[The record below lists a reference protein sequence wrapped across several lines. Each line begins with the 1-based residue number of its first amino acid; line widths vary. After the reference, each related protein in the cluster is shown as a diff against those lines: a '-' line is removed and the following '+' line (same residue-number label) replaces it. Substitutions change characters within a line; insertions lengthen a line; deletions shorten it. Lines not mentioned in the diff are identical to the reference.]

1 MANLNT
7 QSEKIITKKE
17 LRKAW
22 FIWYLGAELSN
33 SYERLQSLIFCASMI
48 PVLKKL
54 YPKKEELSEGLKRH
68 LSFFNTEGIAGSI
81 VQGISIAMEEQRA
94 IANDS
99 TQDSMI
105 TSIKTGLMGPV
116 AGIGDSIVWAAIM
129 PIIIALFLPFAIQ
142 GSSLGAIMPILLYTG
157 ISMLIG
163 YFLCVRGYTI
173 GRNSILQLLQNGKI
187 KDLIEGAAVL
197 GLFMMGALAASYIN
211 IKTPMEIAVE
221 NSQPI
226 ILQQILDSIV
236 PGALELFAV
245 FSIYYYMKKKGPN
258 YNIIMVTILI
268 VSVITSILGIL

>member
-1 MANLNT
+1 MENT
-7 QSEKIITKKE
+7 NENRIISKKE
-17 LRKAW
+17 LRKSW
-22 FIWYLGAELSN
+22 FIWYLGAEVSN
-33 SYERLQSLIFCASMI
+33 SYERLQSLIFCASMV

-54 YPKKEELSEGLKRH
+54 YTTKESLSEALKRH

-81 VQGISIAMEEQRA
+81 VQGITIAMEEQRA
-94 IANDS
+94 ASNDS
-99 TQDSMI
+99 SQDVMI

-142 GSSLGAIMPILLYTG
+142 GSSLGAIMPIILYTG
-157 ISMLIG
+157 ISMFIG

-197 GLFMMGALAASYIN
+197 GLFMMGALAASYIT
-211 IKTPMEIAVE
+211 IKTPLVIAVK

-226 ILQQILDSIV
+226 VLQQILDSIV
-236 PGALELFAV
+236 PGLLELTAV
-245 FSIYYYMKKKGPN
+245 FAIYFYMKKKGPN
-258 YNIIMVTILI
+258 YNVIMGAILVLSI
-268 VSVITSILGIL
+268 VASVLGIL

>member
-1 MANLNT
+1 MENMN
-7 QSEKIITKKE
+7 ENKIITKKE
-17 LRKAW
+17 LRKSW
-22 FIWYLGAELSN
+22 FIWYLGAEVSN

-54 YPKKEELSEGLKRH
+54 YTTKETLSDALKRH

-81 VQGISIAMEEQRA
+81 VQGITIAMEEQRA
-94 IANDS
+94 TSNDS
-99 TQDSMI
+99 SQDTMI

-142 GSSLGAIMPILLYTG
+142 GSSLGAIMPIILYTG
-157 ISMLIG
+157 ISMFIG
-163 YFLCVRGYTI
+163 YFLCIRGYTI

-197 GLFMMGALAASYIN
+197 GLFMMGALAASYIS
-211 IKTPMEIAVE
+211 IKTPLEIAVK

-226 ILQQILDSIV
+226 VLQQILDSIV
-236 PGALELFAV
+236 PGLLELVAV
-245 FSIYYYMKKKGPN
+245 FAIYFYMKKKGPN
-258 YNIIMVTILI
+258 YNIIMGTIL
-268 VSVITSILGIL
+268 VLSVIASVVGAL

>member
-1 MANLNT
+1 MENT
-7 QSEKIITKKE
+7 NENRIISKKE
-17 LRKAW
+17 LRKSW
-22 FIWYLGAELSN
+22 FIWYLGAEVSN
-33 SYERLQSLIFCASMI
+33 SYERLQSLIFCASMV

-54 YPKKEELSEGLKRH
+54 YTTKESLSEALKRH

-81 VQGISIAMEEQRA
+81 VQGITIAMEEQRA
-94 IANDS
+94 ASNDS
-99 TQDSMI
+99 SQDVMI

-142 GSSLGAIMPILLYTG
+142 GSSLGAIMPIILYTG
-157 ISMLIG
+157 ISMFIG

-197 GLFMMGALAASYIN
+197 GLFMMGALAASYIT
-211 IKTPMEIAVE
+211 IKTPLEIAVK

-226 ILQQILDSIV
+226 VLQQILDSIV
-236 PGALELFAV
+236 PGLLELTAV
-245 FSIYYYMKKKGPN
+245 FAIYFYMKKKGPN
-258 YNIIMVTILI
+258 YNVIMGAILVLSI
-268 VSVITSILGIL
+268 VASVLGIL

>member
-1 MANLNT
+1 MENMN
-7 QSEKIITKKE
+7 ENKIITKKE
-17 LRKAW
+17 LRKSW
-22 FIWYLGAELSN
+22 FIWYLGAEVSN

-54 YPKKEELSEGLKRH
+54 YTTKETLSDALKRH

-81 VQGISIAMEEQRA
+81 VQGITIAMEEQRA
-94 IANDS
+94 TSNDS
-99 TQDSMI
+99 SQDTMI

-142 GSSLGAIMPILLYTG
+142 GSSLGAIMPIILYTG
-157 ISMLIG
+157 ISMFIG
-163 YFLCVRGYTI
+163 YFLCIRGYTI

-197 GLFMMGALAASYIN
+197 GLFMMGALAASYIS
-211 IKTPMEIAVE
+211 IKTPLEIVVK

-226 ILQQILDSIV
+226 VLQQILDSIV
-236 PGALELFAV
+236 PGLLELVAV
-245 FSIYYYMKKKGPN
+245 FTIYFYMKKKGPN
-258 YNIIMVTILI
+258 YNIIMGTIL
-268 VSVITSILGIL
+268 VLSVIASVVGAL

>member
-1 MANLNT
+1 MENT
-7 QSEKIITKKE
+7 NENKIITKKE
-17 LRKAW
+17 LRKSW
-22 FIWYLGAELSN
+22 FIWYLGAEVSN

-54 YPKKEELSEGLKRH
+54 YTTKETLSEALKRH

-81 VQGISIAMEEQRA
+81 VQGITIAMEEQRA
-94 IANDS
+94 VSNDS
-99 TQDSMI
+99 SQDTMI

-142 GSSLGAIMPILLYTG
+142 GSSLGAIMPIILYTG
-157 ISMLIG
+157 ISMFIG
-163 YFLCVRGYTI
+163 YFLCIRGYTI

-197 GLFMMGALAASYIN
+197 GLFMMGALAASYIS
-211 IKTPMEIAVE
+211 IKTPLEIAVK

-226 ILQQILDSIV
+226 VLQQILDSIV
-236 PGALELFAV
+236 PGLLELVAV
-245 FSIYYYMKKKGPN
+245 FAIYFYMKKKGPN
-258 YNIIMVTILI
+258 YNIIMGTIL
-268 VSVITSILGIL
+268 VLSVIASVLGVL

>member
-1 MANLNT
+1 MENT
-7 QSEKIITKKE
+7 NENRIISKKE
-17 LRKAW
+17 LRKSW
-22 FIWYLGAELSN
+22 FIWYLGAEVSN
-33 SYERLQSLIFCASMI
+33 SYERLQSLIFCASMV

-54 YPKKEELSEGLKRH
+54 YTTKESLSEALKRH

-81 VQGISIAMEEQRA
+81 VQEITIAMEEQRA
-94 IANDS
+94 ASNDS
-99 TQDSMI
+99 SQDVMI

-142 GSSLGAIMPILLYTG
+142 GSSLGAIMPIILYTG
-157 ISMLIG
+157 ISMFIG

-197 GLFMMGALAASYIN
+197 GLFMMGALAASYIT
-211 IKTPMEIAVE
+211 IKTPLEIAVK

-226 ILQQILDSIV
+226 VLQQILDSIV
-236 PGALELFAV
+236 PGLLELTAV
-245 FSIYYYMKKKGPN
+245 FAIYFYMKKKGPN
-258 YNIIMVTILI
+258 YNVIMGAILVLSI
-268 VSVITSILGIL
+268 VASVLGIL

>member
-1 MANLNT
+1 MENT
-7 QSEKIITKKE
+7 NENRIISKKE
-17 LRKAW
+17 LRKSW
-22 FIWYLGAELSN
+22 FIWYLGAEVSN
-33 SYERLQSLIFCASMI
+33 SYERLQSLIFCASMV

-54 YPKKEELSEGLKRH
+54 YTTKESLSEALKRH

-81 VQGISIAMEEQRA
+81 VQGITIAMEEQRA
-94 IANDS
+94 ASNDS
-99 TQDSMI
+99 SQDVMI

-142 GSSLGAIMPILLYTG
+142 GSSLGAIMPIILYTG
-157 ISMLIG
+157 ISMFIG

-197 GLFMMGALAASYIN
+197 GLFMMGALAASYIT
-211 IKTPMEIAVE
+211 IKTPLEIAVK

-226 ILQQILDSIV
+226 VLQQILDSIV
-236 PGALELFAV
+236 PGLLELTAV
-245 FSIYYYMKKKGPN
+245 FAIYFYMKKKGPN
-258 YNIIMVTILI
+258 YNVIMGAILVLSI
-268 VSVITSILGIL
+268 VASVFGIL

>member
-1 MANLNT
+1 MENMN
-7 QSEKIITKKE
+7 ENKIITKKE
-17 LRKAW
+17 LRKSW
-22 FIWYLGAELSN
+22 FIWYLGAEVSN

-54 YPKKEELSEGLKRH
+54 YTTKETLSEALKRH

-81 VQGISIAMEEQRA
+81 VQGITIAMEEQRA
-94 IANDS
+94 TSNDS
-99 TQDSMI
+99 SQDTMI

-142 GSSLGAIMPILLYTG
+142 GSSLGAIMPIILYTG
-157 ISMLIG
+157 ISMFIG
-163 YFLCVRGYTI
+163 YFLCIRGYTI

-197 GLFMMGALAASYIN
+197 GLFMMGALAASYIS
-211 IKTPMEIAVE
+211 IKTPLEIAVK

-226 ILQQILDSIV
+226 VLQQILDSIV
-236 PGALELFAV
+236 PGLLELVAV
-245 FSIYYYMKKKGPN
+245 FAIYFYMKKKGPN
-258 YNIIMVTILI
+258 YNIIMGTILI
-268 VSVITSILGIL
+268 LSVIASVIGAL

>member
-1 MANLNT
+1 MENT
-7 QSEKIITKKE
+7 NENKIITKKE
-17 LRKAW
+17 LRKSW
-22 FIWYLGAELSN
+22 FIWYLGAEVSN

-54 YPKKEELSEGLKRH
+54 YTTKETLSEALKRH

-81 VQGISIAMEEQRA
+81 VQGITIAMEEQRA
-94 IANDS
+94 VSNDS
-99 TQDSMI
+99 SQDTMI

-142 GSSLGAIMPILLYTG
+142 GSSLGAIMPIILYTG
-157 ISMLIG
+157 ISMFIG
-163 YFLCVRGYTI
+163 YFLCIRGYTI

-197 GLFMMGALAASYIN
+197 GLFMMGALAASYIS
-211 IKTPMEIAVE
+211 IKTPLEIAVK

-226 ILQQILDSIV
+226 VL
-236 PGALELFAV
+236 
-245 FSIYYYMKKKGPN
+245 
-258 YNIIMVTILI
+258 
-268 VSVITSILGIL
+268 

>member
-1 MANLNT
+1 MENT
-7 QSEKIITKKE
+7 TENKVITKKE

-22 FIWYLGAELSN
+22 FIWYLGAEVSN
-33 SYERLQSLIFCASMI
+33 SYERLQSLVFCASMI

-54 YPKKEELSEGLKRH
+54 YTTKETLSDALKRH

-81 VQGISIAMEEQRA
+81 VQGITIAMEEQRA
-94 IANDS
+94 ASNDS
-99 TQDSMI
+99 SQDTMI

-142 GSSLGAIMPILLYTG
+142 GSSLGAIMPIILYTG
-157 ISMLIG
+157 ISMFIG

-197 GLFMMGALAASYIN
+197 GLFMMGALAASYIS
-211 IKTPMEIAVE
+211 IKTPLEIAVK

-226 ILQQILDSIV
+226 VLQQILDSIV
-236 PGALELFAV
+236 PGLLELAAV
-245 FSIYYYMKKKGPN
+245 FAIYFYMKKKGPN
-258 YNIIMVTILI
+258 YNVIMGAILVLSI
-268 VSVITSILGIL
+268 VASVLGIL

>member
-1 MANLNT
+1 MENMN
-7 QSEKIITKKE
+7 ENKIITKKE
-17 LRKAW
+17 LRKSW
-22 FIWYLGAELSN
+22 FIWYLGAEVSN

-54 YPKKEELSEGLKRH
+54 YTTKETLSEALKRH

-81 VQGISIAMEEQRA
+81 VQGITIAMEEQRA
-94 IANDS
+94 TSNDS
-99 TQDSMI
+99 SQDTMI

-142 GSSLGAIMPILLYTG
+142 GSSLGAIMPIILYTG
-157 ISMLIG
+157 ISMFIG
-163 YFLCVRGYTI
+163 YFLCIRGYTI

-197 GLFMMGALAASYIN
+197 GLFMMGALAASYIS
-211 IKTPMEIAVE
+211 IKTPLEIAVK

-226 ILQQILDSIV
+226 VLQQILDSIV
-236 PGALELFAV
+236 PGLLELVAV
-245 FSIYYYMKKKGPN
+245 FAIYFYMKKKGPN
-258 YNIIMVTILI
+258 YNIIMGTIL
-268 VSVITSILGIL
+268 VLSVIASVIGAL